1 MENLN
6 ELTLGSQPL
15 LGNISKNFLFVSV
28 SASKEAALA
37 YKVVRPG
44 KRILHYRSRASHV
57 MAASTC
63 SSRGASTYKRRER
76 GFIEWSRMIIS
87 VINQKG
93 GVGKTTTVVNL
104 GAALARA
111 GQRVLLLDLD
121 PQESLLKFTALDEAN
136 ARILRA
142 QARQLPQVLERESYD
157 LALIDCP
164 PVLGREAAAALK
176 VSHLAL
182 APTPPR
188 YLDVAGFSL
197 LRQTV
202 AEASA
207 RGNPKLQLKILVT
220 MRDARLS
227 LHHEYE
233 ARLREAFASD
243 VCRTAIPRAGVF
255 DKAADANTSVYKVER
270 RSQGAKAFAELAT
283 EVLSQAQSYAKK
295 NQ

>member
-1 MENLN
+1 
-6 ELTLGSQPL
+6 
-15 LGNISKNFLFVSV
+15 
-28 SASKEAALA
+28 
-37 YKVVRPG
+37 
-44 KRILHYRSRASHV
+44 
-57 MAASTC
+57 
-63 SSRGASTYKRRER
+63 
-76 GFIEWSRMIIS
+76 MIIS

-111 GQRVLLLDLD
+111 GHKVLLLDLD
-121 PQESLLKFTALDEAN
+121 PQESLLKFDSLGEPN

-142 QARQLPQVLERESYD
+142 QARQLPQVLASESYD
-157 LALIDCP
+157 FALIDCP

-176 VSHLAL
+176 VSQLAI

-207 RGNPKLQLKILVT
+207 RGNPQRRLKVLVT
-220 MRDARLS
+220 MRDARLG

-233 ARLREAFASD
+233 ARLRGAFGSD
-243 VCRTAIPRAGVF
+243 VCQASIPRAGVF
-255 DKAADANTSVYKVER
+255 DKAADANTSVFKVER
-270 RSQGAKAFAELAT
+270 RSSGARAFSGLAT
-283 EVLSQAQSYAKK
+283 EILSLAQSYAQK